1 MPAAARKPIVL
12 ICDDDESVRRAY
24 QVILS
29 HAYQLRFVVN
39 GLEALELLKTFMPD
53 LMFLDLKMPKRHG
66 LEILKDIKRDRPSVP
81 VIVVSG
87 YHSAEV
93 AQDALRYG
101 AVDYLPKPFDP
112 RQILAAVAAA
122 LPQT

>member
-1 MPAAARKPIVL
+1 MVL

-24 QVILS
+24 KVILAP
-29 HAYQLRFVVN
+29 AYQLRFVVN
-39 GLEALELLKTFMPD
+39 GLEALDLLKTFTPD

-66 LEILKDIKRDRPSVP
+66 MEILKDIKRDRPSVP

-93 AQDALRYG
+93 AQDALRDG
-101 AVDYLPKPFDP
+101 AVDYLPKPFAP
-112 RQILAAVAAA
+112 RQILAAAAAA
-122 LPQT
+122 LPHTYGSAG